1 MSSPFAS
8 PAQPGQGITYPDL
21 QGNLL
26 LIKVMSL
33 EDHIPT
39 VHTRPGEKNPA
50 VRADVTVLDG
60 PKAGEKYDDA
70 LIFPKV
76 LQGQL
81 KSRMG
86 QLVLGRL
93 GQGAAKP
100 GQSAPWLLTPATPE
114 DEKVAEE
121 WMRSNQTPT
130 LSQPASQGQEPP
142 F

>member
-1 MSSPFAS
+1 MSQFAS

-21 QGNLL
+21 QGALL
-26 LIKVMSL
+26 LIKVIFL
-33 EDHIPT
+33 EDHIAT
-39 VHTRPGEKNPA
+39 VHTRPGETNPA
-50 VRADVTVLDG
+50 VRANVTVLDG
-60 PKAGEKYDDA
+60 PKAGETYEDT

-100 GQSAPWLLTPATPE
+100 GQSAPWLLNPATPA
-114 DEKVAEE
+114 DEQVADAHL
-121 WMRSNQTPT
+121 RKASTPAVT
-130 LSQPASQGQEPP
+130 QPATEQPP